1 MITIFI
7 NLSLLIRIETN
18 LRIYVEDTKYL
29 SQSKGIWTIDYQSF
43 ILINLNIVFN
53 KTILSTVY
61 NM

>member
-7 NLSLLIRIETN
+7 NLSLLIKIEAN
-18 LRIYVEDTKYL
+18 LRMYVEDTKYL

>member
-1 MITIFI
+1 MNTTFI
-7 NLSLLIRIETN
+7 NLSLLIKIEAN
-18 LRIYVEDTKYL
+18 LRMYVEDTKYL

-53 KTILSTVY
+53 KTMLSTVY

>member
-1 MITIFI
+1 MITTFI
-7 NLSLLIRIETN
+7 NLSLLIKIEAN
-18 LRIYVEDTKYL
+18 LRMYVEDTKYL

>member
-18 LRIYVEDTKYL
+18 LRMYVEDTKYL

>member
-7 NLSLLIRIETN
+7 NLSLLIKIEAN
-18 LRIYVEDTKYL
+18 LRMYVEDTKYL

-53 KTILSTVY
+53 KTVLSTVY

>member
-1 MITIFI
+1 MNTTFI
-7 NLSLLIRIETN
+7 NLSLLIKIEAN
-18 LRIYVEDTKYL
+18 LRMYVEDTKYL